1 MIFEQLQNGEIGFV
15 PDFIS
20 QELANY
26 YFKLFQESLS
36 FQQGTITLFGKTHPI
51 PRLEAFFGIDNQVY
65 SYSGKTLETQSF
77 TKELLEVKT
86 LIEEISDEKLNCV
99 LVNLYRDGKDS
110 NGWHAD
116 NEPELGKNPVI
127 ASLSLGASRRFD
139 LKHTTT
145 KEKIS
150 IELNHGSLLIM
161 KGEMQHY
168 WKHQIAKTTKVSTSR
183 INLTFRYIY

>member
-139 LKHTTT
+139 LKHNTT

-168 WKHQIAKTTKVSTSR
+168 WKHQIAKTTKVSTPR

>member
-139 LKHTTT
+139 LKHNTT

-150 IELNHGSLLIM
+150 IEILIF
-161 KGEMQHY
+161 
-168 WKHQIAKTTKVSTSR
+168 I
-183 INLTFRYIY
+183 

>member
-20 QELANY
+20 QELANHFY
-26 YFKLFQESLS
+26 KLFKHTLP
-36 FQQGTITLFGKTHPI
+36 FKQGTITIFGKTHPI
-51 PRLEAFFGIDNQVY
+51 PRLEAFFGIGNQVY
-65 SYSGKTLETQSF
+65 SYSGKTLETHHF
-77 TKELLEVKT
+77 TKELLELKS
-86 LIEEISDEKLNCV
+86 LIEQVSNEKFNCV

-127 ASLSLGASRRFD
+127 ASLSLGATRRFD
-139 LKHTTT
+139 LKHNTT

-150 IELNHGSLLIM
+150 IELNHGCLLIM
-161 KGEMQHY
+161 KGEMQHF
-168 WKHQIAKTTKVSTSR
+168 WKHQIAKTTKVSTPR

>member
-1 MIFEQLQNGEIGFV
+1 VIFEQLQNGEIGFV

-139 LKHTTT
+139 LKHNTT

-168 WKHQIAKTTKVSTSR
+168 WKHQIAKTTKVSTPR